1 MNNDT
6 TASGDDRLVGD
17 TDSVRR
23 TSRFKALLLSGQTD
37 FLLEAH
43 NGISARIGEEAG
55 FKGLWASGLSLAA
68 QYGVRDSNEAS
79 WTQVLEMVEF
89 MAEATRIP
97 IMLDGDTG
105 YGNFNNMRRLVRKLE
120 QRDVAA
126 VCIEDK
132 LFPKTNS
139 FIAGE
144 RQQLADVDEFCGK
157 IKAGKDAQSDDEFCV
172 VARVEALIA
181 GWGMEEAVRR
191 AEAYRAA
198 GADGILIHSAM
209 TTSDEIL
216 EFMGRWEN
224 RSPVVIVPTRYYATP
239 TDVYRDA
246 GVSMVI
252 WANHMLRSAVKAMQ
266 ETAEHLFTHENLLA
280 LEDRIAPVGEIF
292 RLQGAAELEA
302 AEQRY
307 LPDDQGDSKA
317 MVLAASQGSA
327 LGSLT
332 EHAPKAMVEIRGRPL
347 LQHIVDAYRGAG
359 VRDISVVRGFGKE
372 QVSIP
377 GLTYVDND
385 AYRET
390 GELASLSM
398 GLTADP
404 DDDRDLTVSFGDV
417 IFNRYIL
424 QLLELQDEDF
434 VIAVDTNWRAS
445 ANRDREADYVSCSE
459 AHGRAS
465 FYRRVLLEACGEDL
479 HTDEIDGEW
488 MGFLRIRGGA
498 VARLRGHVDRLLGQP
513 TGRQMKLHHLL
524 DAMVKADEQIRVV
537 YTTGHWLD
545 VDTVDDVVS
554 AGRFG

>member
-55 FKGLWASGLSLAA
+55 FKGLWASGLSVAA
-68 QYGVRDSNEAS
+68 QFGVRDSNEAS

-144 RQQLADVDEFCGK
+144 RQQLADIDEFCGK
-157 IKAGKDAQSDDEFCV
+157 IKAGKDAQSDDDFCV

-191 AEAYRAA
+191 AEAYHAA

-216 EFMGRWEN
+216 EFMDRWES

-332 EHAPKAMVEIRGRPL
+332 EHSPKTMVEIRGRPL

-404 DDDRDLTVSFGDV
+404 DDGRDLTVSFGDV

-479 HTDEIDGEW
+479 HTDKIDGEW

-513 TGRQMKLHHLL
+513 AGRQMKLHHLL
-524 DAMVKADEQIRVV
+524 DAMVKAGEQIRVV

>member
-1 MNNDT
+1 LNNDT

-55 FKGLWASGLSLAA
+55 FKGLWASGLSVAA
-68 QYGVRDSNEAS
+68 QFGVRDSNEAS

-144 RQQLADVDEFCGK
+144 RQQLADIDEFCGK
-157 IKAGKDAQSDDEFCV
+157 IKAGKDAQSDDDFCV

-191 AEAYRAA
+191 AEAYHAA

-216 EFMGRWEN
+216 EFMDRWES
-224 RSPVVIVPTRYYATP
+224 RSPVVIVPTRFYATP

-404 DDDRDLTVSFGDV
+404 DDGRDLTVSFGDV

-479 HTDEIDGEW
+479 HTDKIDGEW

-513 TGRQMKLHHLL
+513 AGRQMKLHHLL
-524 DAMVKADEQIRVV
+524 DAMVKAGEQIRVV

>member
-55 FKGLWASGLSLAA
+55 FKGLWASGLSVAA
-68 QYGVRDSNEAS
+68 QFGVRDSNEAS

-144 RQQLADVDEFCGK
+144 RQQLADIDEFCGK
-157 IKAGKDAQSDDEFCV
+157 IKAGKDAQSDDDFCV

-191 AEAYRAA
+191 AEAYHAA

-216 EFMGRWEN
+216 EFMDRWES

-404 DDDRDLTVSFGDV
+404 DDGRDLTVSFGDV

-479 HTDEIDGEW
+479 HTDKIDGEW

-513 TGRQMKLHHLL
+513 AGRQMKLHHLL
-524 DAMVKADEQIRVV
+524 DAMVKAGEQIRVV

>member
-55 FKGLWASGLSLAA
+55 FKGLWASGLSVAA
-68 QYGVRDSNEAS
+68 QFGVRDSNEAS

-144 RQQLADVDEFCGK
+144 RQQLADIDEFCGK
-157 IKAGKDAQSDDEFCV
+157 IKAGKDAQSDDDFCV

-191 AEAYRAA
+191 AEAYHAA

-216 EFMGRWEN
+216 EFMDRWES

-332 EHAPKAMVEIRGRPL
+332 EHSPKAMVEIRGRPL

-404 DDDRDLTVSFGDV
+404 DDGRDLTVSFGDV

-479 HTDEIDGEW
+479 HTDKIDGEW

-513 TGRQMKLHHLL
+513 AGRQMKLHHLL
-524 DAMVKADEQIRVV
+524 DAMVKAGEQIRVV

>member
-1 MNNDT
+1 LNNDT

-55 FKGLWASGLSLAA
+55 FKGLWASGLSVAA
-68 QYGVRDSNEAS
+68 QFGVRDSNEAS

-89 MAEATRIP
+89 MAEATHIP

-144 RQQLADVDEFCGK
+144 RQQLADIDEFCGK
-157 IKAGKDAQSDDEFCV
+157 IKAGKDAQSDDDFCV

-191 AEAYRAA
+191 AEAYHAA

-216 EFMGRWEN
+216 EFMDRWES

-332 EHAPKAMVEIRGRPL
+332 EHSPKAMVEIRGRPL

-404 DDDRDLTVSFGDV
+404 DDVRDLTVSFGDV

-479 HTDEIDGEW
+479 HTDKIDGEW

-513 TGRQMKLHHLL
+513 AGRQMKLHHLL
-524 DAMVKADEQIRVV
+524 DAMVKAGEQIRVV

>member
-1 MNNDT
+1 LNNDT

-55 FKGLWASGLSLAA
+55 FKGLWASGLSVAA
-68 QYGVRDSNEAS
+68 QFGVRDSNEAS

-144 RQQLADVDEFCGK
+144 RQQLADIDEFCGK
-157 IKAGKDAQSDDEFCV
+157 IKAGKDAQSDDDFCV

-191 AEAYRAA
+191 AEAYHAA

-216 EFMGRWEN
+216 EFMDRWES

-332 EHAPKAMVEIRGRPL
+332 EHSPKAMVEIRGRPL

-404 DDDRDLTVSFGDV
+404 DDVRDLTVSFGDV

-479 HTDEIDGEW
+479 HTDKIDGEW

-513 TGRQMKLHHLL
+513 AGRQMKLHHLL
-524 DAMVKADEQIRVV
+524 DAMVKAGEQIRVV

>member
-1 MNNDT
+1 LNNDT

-55 FKGLWASGLSLAA
+55 FKGLWASGLSVAA
-68 QYGVRDSNEAS
+68 QFGVRDSNEAS

-144 RQQLADVDEFCGK
+144 RQQLADIDEFCGK
-157 IKAGKDAQSDDEFCV
+157 IKAGKDAQSDDDFCV

-191 AEAYRAA
+191 AEAYHAA

-216 EFMGRWEN
+216 EFMDRWES

-332 EHAPKAMVEIRGRPL
+332 EHSPKAMVEIRGRPL

-404 DDDRDLTVSFGDV
+404 DDGRDLTVSFGDV

-479 HTDEIDGEW
+479 HTDKIDGEW

-513 TGRQMKLHHLL
+513 AGRQMKLHHLL
-524 DAMVKADEQIRVV
+524 DAMVKAGEQIRVV

>member
-55 FKGLWASGLSLAA
+55 FKGLWASGLSVAA
-68 QYGVRDSNEAS
+68 QFGVRDSNEAS

-144 RQQLADVDEFCGK
+144 RQQLADIDEFCGK
-157 IKAGKDAQSDDEFCV
+157 IKAGKDAQSDDDFCV

-191 AEAYRAA
+191 AEAYHAA

-216 EFMGRWEN
+216 EFMDRWES
-224 RSPVVIVPTRYYATP
+224 RSPVVIVPTRFYATP

-404 DDDRDLTVSFGDV
+404 DDGRDLTVSFGDV

-479 HTDEIDGEW
+479 HTDKIDGEW

-513 TGRQMKLHHLL
+513 AGRQMKLHHLL
-524 DAMVKADEQIRVV
+524 DAMVKAGEQIRVV

>member
-1 MNNDT
+1 LNNDT

-55 FKGLWASGLSLAA
+55 FKGLWASGLSVAA
-68 QYGVRDSNEAS
+68 QFGVRDSNEAS

-89 MAEATRIP
+89 MAEATHIP

-144 RQQLADVDEFCGK
+144 RQQLADIDEFCGK
-157 IKAGKDAQSDDEFCV
+157 IKAGKDAQSDDDFCV

-191 AEAYRAA
+191 AEAYHAA

-216 EFMGRWEN
+216 EFMGRWES

-332 EHAPKAMVEIRGRPL
+332 EHSPKAMVEIRGRPL

-404 DDDRDLTVSFGDV
+404 DDVRDLTVSFGDV

-479 HTDEIDGEW
+479 HTDKIDGEW

-513 TGRQMKLHHLL
+513 AGRQMKLHHLL
-524 DAMVKADEQIRVV
+524 DAMVKAGEQIRVV

>member
-55 FKGLWASGLSLAA
+55 FKGLWASGLSVAA
-68 QYGVRDSNEAS
+68 QFGVRDSNEAS

-144 RQQLADVDEFCGK
+144 RQQLADIDEFCGK
-157 IKAGKDAQSDDEFCV
+157 IKAGKDAQSDDDFCV

-191 AEAYRAA
+191 AEAYHAA

-216 EFMGRWEN
+216 EFMDRWES

-317 MVLAASQGSA
+317 MVLAAS
-327 LGSLT
+327 
-332 EHAPKAMVEIRGRPL
+332 
-347 LQHIVDAYRGAG
+347 
-359 VRDISVVRGFGKE
+359 
-372 QVSIP
+372 
-377 GLTYVDND
+377 
-385 AYRET
+385 
-390 GELASLSM
+390 
-398 GLTADP
+398 
-404 DDDRDLTVSFGDV
+404 
-417 IFNRYIL
+417 
-424 QLLELQDEDF
+424 
-434 VIAVDTNWRAS
+434 
-445 ANRDREADYVSCSE
+445 
-459 AHGRAS
+459 
-465 FYRRVLLEACGEDL
+465 
-479 HTDEIDGEW
+479 
-488 MGFLRIRGGA
+488 
-498 VARLRGHVDRLLGQP
+498 
-513 TGRQMKLHHLL
+513 
-524 DAMVKADEQIRVV
+524 
-537 YTTGHWLD
+537 
-545 VDTVDDVVS
+545 
-554 AGRFG
+554 

>member
-55 FKGLWASGLSLAA
+55 FKGLWASGLSVAA
-68 QYGVRDSNEAS
+68 QFGVRDSNEAS

-144 RQQLADVDEFCGK
+144 RQQLADIDEFCGK
-157 IKAGKDAQSDDEFCV
+157 IKAGKDAQSDDDFCV

-191 AEAYRAA
+191 AEAYHAA

-216 EFMGRWEN
+216 EFMGRWES

-332 EHAPKAMVEIRGRPL
+332 EHSPKAMVEIRGRPL

-404 DDDRDLTVSFGDV
+404 DDGRDLTVSFGDV

-479 HTDEIDGEW
+479 HTDKIDGEW

-513 TGRQMKLHHLL
+513 AGRQMKLHHLL
-524 DAMVKADEQIRVV
+524 DAMVKAGEQIRVV

>member
-1 MNNDT
+1 LNNDT

-55 FKGLWASGLSLAA
+55 FKGLWASGLSVAA
-68 QYGVRDSNEAS
+68 QFGVRDSNEAS

-144 RQQLADVDEFCGK
+144 RQQLADIDEFCGK
-157 IKAGKDAQSDDEFCV
+157 IKAGKDAQSDDDFCV

-191 AEAYRAA
+191 AEAYHAA

-216 EFMGRWEN
+216 EFMDRWES

-404 DDDRDLTVSFGDV
+404 DDVRDLTVSFGDV

-479 HTDEIDGEW
+479 HTDKIDGEW

-513 TGRQMKLHHLL
+513 AGRQMKLHHLL
-524 DAMVKADEQIRVV
+524 DAMVKAGEQIRVV

>member
-1 MNNDT
+1 LNNDT

-55 FKGLWASGLSLAA
+55 FKGLWASGLSVAA
-68 QYGVRDSNEAS
+68 QFGVRDSNEAS

-89 MAEATRIP
+89 MAEATHIP

-144 RQQLADVDEFCGK
+144 RQQLADIDEFCGK
-157 IKAGKDAQSDDEFCV
+157 IKAGKDAQSDDDFCV

-191 AEAYRAA
+191 AEAYHAA

-216 EFMGRWEN
+216 EFMDRWES

-332 EHAPKAMVEIRGRPL
+332 EHSPKAMVEIRGRPL

-404 DDDRDLTVSFGDV
+404 DDGRDLTVSFGDV

-479 HTDEIDGEW
+479 HTDKIDGEW

-513 TGRQMKLHHLL
+513 AGRQMKLHHLL
-524 DAMVKADEQIRVV
+524 DAMVKAGEQIRVV

>member
-1 MNNDT
+1 MNNDS
-6 TASGDDRLVGD
+6 TASGDSRPAGD

-23 TSRFKALLLSGQTD
+23 TSQFNQLLRSGHTE

-55 FKGLWASGLSLAA
+55 FKGLWASGLSVAA
-68 QYGVRDSNEAS
+68 QFGVRDSNEAS

-144 RQQLADVDEFCGK
+144 RQQLADIDEFCGK
-157 IKAGKDAQSDDEFCV
+157 IKAGKDAQSDDDFCI

-181 GWGMEEAVRR
+181 GWGMDEAVRR
-191 AEAYRAA
+191 AEAYHAA
-198 GADGILIHSAM
+198 GADGILIHSAL
-209 TTSDEIL
+209 TSSEEIL
-216 EFMGRWEN
+216 EFTSRWEN

-239 TDVYRDA
+239 TEVYKDA

-252 WANHMLRSAVKAMQ
+252 WANHMLRSAVRAMQ
-266 ETAEHLFTHENLLA
+266 NTAEHLFTHQNLLA

-302 AEQRY
+302 AEERY
-307 LPDDQGDSKA
+307 LPDNQGDSRA

-332 EHAPKAMVEIRGRPL
+332 EQVPKAMVEIRGRPL

-359 VRDISVVRGFGKE
+359 IRDISVVRGFAKE

-398 GLTADP
+398 GLAASP
-404 DDDRDLTVSFGDV
+404 DDGRDMTVSFGDV

-445 ANRDREADYVSCSE
+445 ANRDRDADYVSCTE
-459 AHGRAS
+459 AHGRES
-465 FYRRVLLEACGEDL
+465 FYRRVLLEACGEELDA
-479 HTDEIDGEW
+479 DQIDGEW

-498 VARLRGHVDRLLGQP
+498 MARLRGHVDRLLAQP
-513 TGRQMKLHHLL
+513 AGRQMKLHHLL
-524 DAMVKADEQIRVV
+524 DAMVKSGEQLRVV

>member
-55 FKGLWASGLSLAA
+55 FKGLWASGLSVAA
-68 QYGVRDSNEAS
+68 QFGVRDSNEAS

-144 RQQLADVDEFCGK
+144 RQQLADIDEFCGK
-157 IKAGKDAQSDDEFCV
+157 IKAGKDAQSDDDFCV

-191 AEAYRAA
+191 AEAYHAA

-216 EFMGRWEN
+216 EFMDRWES
-224 RSPVVIVPTRYYATP
+224 RSPVVIVPTRFYATP

-332 EHAPKAMVEIRGRPL
+332 EHSPKAMVEIRGRPL

-404 DDDRDLTVSFGDV
+404 DDGRDLTVSFGDV

-479 HTDEIDGEW
+479 HTDKIDGEW

-513 TGRQMKLHHLL
+513 AGRQMKLHHLL
-524 DAMVKADEQIRVV
+524 DAMVKAGEQIRVV

>member
-1 MNNDT
+1 LNNDT

-55 FKGLWASGLSLAA
+55 FKGLWASGLSVAA
-68 QYGVRDSNEAS
+68 QFGVRDSNEAS

-144 RQQLADVDEFCGK
+144 RQQLADIDEFCGK
-157 IKAGKDAQSDDEFCV
+157 IKAGKDAQSDDDFCV

-191 AEAYRAA
+191 AEAYHAA

-216 EFMGRWEN
+216 EFMDRWES
-224 RSPVVIVPTRYYATP
+224 RSPVVIVPTRFYATP

-332 EHAPKAMVEIRGRPL
+332 EHSPKAMVEIRGRPL

-404 DDDRDLTVSFGDV
+404 DDGRDLTVSFGDV

-479 HTDEIDGEW
+479 HTDKIDGEW

-513 TGRQMKLHHLL
+513 AGRQMKLHHLL
-524 DAMVKADEQIRVV
+524 DAMVKAGEQIRVV

>member
-55 FKGLWASGLSLAA
+55 FKGLWASGLSVAA
-68 QYGVRDSNEAS
+68 QFGVRDSNEAS

-144 RQQLADVDEFCGK
+144 RQQLADIDEFCGK
-157 IKAGKDAQSDDEFCV
+157 IKAGKDAQSDDDFCV

-181 GWGMEEAVRR
+181 GWGIDEAVRR
-191 AEAYRAA
+191 AEAYHAA

-216 EFMGRWEN
+216 EFMDRWES

-332 EHAPKAMVEIRGRPL
+332 EHSPKAMVEIRGRPL

-404 DDDRDLTVSFGDV
+404 DDGRDLTVSFGDV

-479 HTDEIDGEW
+479 HTDKIDGEW

-513 TGRQMKLHHLL
+513 AGRQMKLHHLL
-524 DAMVKADEQIRVV
+524 DAMVKAGEQIRVV